1 MKLPTPVQAVAQ
13 KLVYTR
19 NLFYDL
25 NSLVNDTSQTYY
37 PDHRRKSKWSILRD
51 QLVWILRNKELN
63 RYYYVL
69 GLDRRD
75 ENKSRELIGYR
86 KFRLLRDRYNHKP
99 KGLNFNYACMM
110 RDKFLFGQFLTSL
123 NVPTPKN
130 VALINCKGITWL
142 HNMEQSSLEAIRHM
156 NIDGFCKKLMGLKGE
171 GAFPLR
177 TENGKI
183 YTENKEIR
191 SSELKSK
198 LDETYVWQE
207 RMKQHPEMARLH
219 PQSLNTVRILTF
231 NNNGKVEVFFCAMR
245 MGTNGRSVDNY
256 SAGGIAIGVNSETGQ
271 LFEYGQGKPGTIGRA
286 YAHPNTGVRFSSF
299 TIPHFQECLDIVC
312 KVHRYLYGLHS
323 IGWDVAITENGPVII
338 EGNDVW
344 DGSFAMNTQENF
356 KSRFLAMYQA
366 AK

>member
-13 KLVYTR
+13 KIVYTR

-37 PDHRRKSKWSILRD
+37 PDHRRKSKWSILLD

-63 RYYYVL
+63 RYYYIL
-69 GLDRRD
+69 GLDRQD
-75 ENKSRELIGYR
+75 ENKTGNLIGYR
-86 KFRLLRDRYNHKP
+86 KFRSLRDRFNHRP
-99 KGLNFNYACMM
+99 AGLNFNYACMM
-110 RDKFLFGQFLTSL
+110 RDKFLFGQFLNSL

-130 VALINCKGITWL
+130 IALLNNKGITWL
-142 HNMEQSSLEAIRHM
+142 NGMEQTPIDGITRV

-183 YTENKEIR
+183 LVDNKQIKPA
-191 SSELKSK
+191 ELHSR
-198 LDETYVWQE
+198 LNETYLWQE

-219 PQSLNTVRILTF
+219 PQSLNTIRILTF
-231 NNNGKVEVFFCAMR
+231 NNGGKVEVFCCAMR

-256 SAGGIAIGVNSETGQ
+256 SAGGIAIGVNPATGE
-271 LFEYGQGKPGTIGRA
+271 LHEYGQGKPGAVGRV
-286 YAHPNTGVRFSSF
+286 YVHPDTGVVFSSF
-299 TIPHFQECLDIVC
+299 RIPHFQQCIGMVC
-312 KVHRYLYGLHS
+312 NVHRYLYGLHS
-323 IGWDVAITENGPVII
+323 IGWDVAITESGPVII

-344 DGSFAMNTQENF
+344 DGSFAMTTEENF
-356 KSRFLAMYQA
+356 KNRFLAMYQQSG
-366 AK
+366 